1 VTHLK
6 SRPASILLTPL
17 RTQNVP
23 PPLSSHQLSLDP
35 DLSAVTSAC
44 VSRIPVHA
52 SFSSEDDHLAL
63 LWECGYIE
71 YWNLRTRLGPGPG
84 KVMEPVKVWSGVID
98 GHNRSWRQLLV
109 RSLEEHSVIFVL
121 GASPEADI
129 LAAIKVDKDEAENV
143 QQRELSALQ
152 NSRLISVYPVIAVQD
167 SKGKVHECTSPFS
180 PHIYPTRLI

>member
-1 VTHLK
+1 MTHLK

-23 PPLSSHQLSLDP
+23 PPLSSHQLSLNP
-35 DLSAVTSAC
+35 DLSIVTSAC

-52 SFSSEDDHLAL
+52 SFSSEEDHLAL

-71 YWNLRTRLGPGPG
+71 YWYLKTRLGPGPG
-84 KVMEPVKVWSGVID
+84 KVNEPVKVWSGLID

-109 RSLEEHSVIFVL
+109 RSPEAHLVIFVL
-121 GASPEADI
+121 GASPGADI
-129 LAAIKVDKDEAENV
+129 VAAIKVDKDGAANV

-152 NSRLISVYPVIAVQD
+152 NCRLISVYPVIAVQD

-180 PHIYPTRLI
+180 RIFTQRGL